1 MDLQRFNLI
10 DPEDKMY
17 PINKQDRIYKPH
29 IKVYFTDHDDVI
41 ITGACA
47 LQGVWWLSVTNIS
60 EADEIR
66 NVFNYVSKLEP
77 AECANIHSVIRRTN
91 YTDEQLRYFYYTFPQ
106 TADDI
111 FDYYHRIEISI
122 LEQEKGGKYY
132 EIQKYDLMTPIKPN
146 YMPDP
151 RDRLIKAYYG
161 NDSDVIIVGVAD
173 NCYIYWFSV
182 TKMDDAET
190 NRMILEW
197 LNLCIPTK
205 FGHGYIAVKK
215 TQYTYEQIKSF
226 YCADIKNADDII
238 KQKKNASEKSR
249 KLNDDGDLIQQLR
262 RYRKRLSNCSGDA
275 RKDYARHKN
284 LIRKIEAKSYLRGS
298 DDPKVRELYN
308 EVDRLCS
315 HIYNAYM
322 TEVR

>member
-1 MDLQRFNLI
+1 MNLQRFNLI
-10 DPEDKMY
+10 DPKDKMY
-17 PINKQDRIYKPH
+17 PIDKQDRIYKPH

-41 ITGACA
+41 ITGAYA

-77 AECANIHSVIRRTN
+77 TECANIHSVIRRTN

-146 YMPDP
+146 YTPDP

-161 NDSDVIIVGVAD
+161 EDNDIIIVGVAD

-182 TKMDDAET
+182 TKTDDAET

-197 LNLCIPTK
+197 LNICVPTK

-215 TQYTYEQIKSF
+215 TRYTYEQIRNF
-226 YCADIKNADDII
+226 YCAEIKNADEIIQKRKAANARSKTEGLTI
-238 KQKKNASEKSR
+238 KQM
-249 KLNDDGDLIQQLR
+249 
-262 RYRKRLSNCSGDA
+262 
-275 RKDYARHKN
+275 
-284 LIRKIEAKSYLRGS
+284 KSYIKKCQNAVVIPFLITRKMSSLSIGYS
-298 DDPKVRELYN
+298 LKHFCGAQMILPREKYTMN
-308 EVDRLCS
+308 FMSCVQAF
-315 HIYNAYM
+315 IM
-322 TEVR
+322 PI

>member
-1 MDLQRFNLI
+1 MNLQRFNLI
-10 DPEDKMY
+10 DPKDKMY
-17 PINKQDRIYKPH
+17 PIDKQDRIYKPH

-41 ITGACA
+41 ITGAYA

-77 AECANIHSVIRRTN
+77 TECANIHSVIRRTN

-146 YMPDP
+146 YTPDP

-161 NDSDVIIVGVAD
+161 EDNDIIIVGVAD

-182 TKMDDAET
+182 TKTDDAET

-197 LNLCIPTK
+197 LNICVPTK

-215 TQYTYEQIKSF
+215 TRYTYEQIRNF
-226 YCADIKNADDII
+226 YCAEIKNADEIIQKRKAANARSKTEGLTI
-238 KQKKNASEKSR
+238 KQM
-249 KLNDDGDLIQQLR
+249 
-262 RYRKRLSNCSGDA
+262 
-275 RKDYARHKN
+275 
-284 LIRKIEAKSYLRGS
+284 KSYIKKCQNAVVIPFLITRKMSSLSIGYS
-298 DDPKVRELYN
+298 LKHFCGAQMILPREKYTMN
-308 EVDRLCS
+308 FMSCAQAF
-315 HIYNAYM
+315 IM
-322 TEVR
+322 PI

>member
-1 MDLQRFNLI
+1 MNLQRFNLI
-10 DPEDKMY
+10 DPKDKMY
-17 PINKQDRIYKPH
+17 PIDKQDRIYKPH

-41 ITGACA
+41 ITGAYA

-77 AECANIHSVIRRTN
+77 TECANIHSVIRRTN

-146 YMPDP
+146 YTPDP

-161 NDSDVIIVGVAD
+161 EDNDIIIVGVAD

-182 TKMDDAET
+182 TKTDDAET

-197 LNLCIPTK
+197 LNICVPTK

-215 TQYTYEQIKSF
+215 T
-226 YCADIKNADDII
+226 
-238 KQKKNASEKSR
+238 R
-249 KLNDDGDLIQQLR
+249 
-262 RYRKRLSNCSGDA
+262 
-275 RKDYARHKN
+275 
-284 LIRKIEAKSYLRGS
+284 
-298 DDPKVRELYN
+298 
-308 EVDRLCS
+308 
-315 HIYNAYM
+315 
-322 TEVR
+322 

>member
-1 MDLQRFNLI
+1 MDLQSFNLI
-10 DPEDKMY
+10 DPKDKMY
-17 PINKQDRIYKPH
+17 PIDKQDRIYKPH
-29 IKVYFTDHDDVI
+29 IKVYFTGHDDVI
-41 ITGACA
+41 ITGAYA

-60 EADEIR
+60 EGDEIR
-66 NVFNYVSKLEP
+66 NIFDYVSKLEP
-77 AECANIHSVIRRTN
+77 TECANIHAVIRRTN
-91 YTDEQLRYFYYTFPQ
+91 YTDEQLRYFNYTFPQ

-111 FDYYHRIEISI
+111 FEYYHRIELSI

-161 NDSDVIIVGVAD
+161 NDNDVIIVGVAD
-173 NCYIYWFSV
+173 NCYIYWFSI
-182 TKMDDAET
+182 TKTDDGET

-226 YCADIKNADDII
+226 YCADIKNADEIIQKRVAANARSKAEGLTI
-238 KQKKNASEKSR
+238 KQMKSYIKKLSKRSADPVLDYEK
-249 KLNDDGDLIQQLR
+249 NEQLIQWIQSQTFLR
-262 RYRKRLSNCSGDA
+262 C
-275 RKDYARHKN
+275 
-284 LIRKIEAKSYLRGS
+284 S
-298 DDPKVRELYN
+298 DDTVERELYN
-308 EVDRLCS
+308 ELYELCS
-315 HIYNAYM
+315 SIYNAYM
-322 TEVR
+322 TAVR

>member
-1 MDLQRFNLI
+1 MNLQRFNLI
-10 DPEDKMY
+10 DPKDKMY
-17 PINKQDRIYKPH
+17 PIDKQDRIYKPH

-41 ITGACA
+41 ITGAYA

-77 AECANIHSVIRRTN
+77 TECANIHSVIRRTN

-146 YMPDP
+146 YTPDP

-161 NDSDVIIVGVAD
+161 EDNDIIIVGVAD

-182 TKMDDAET
+182 TKTDDAET

-197 LNLCIPTK
+197 LNICVPTK

-215 TQYTYEQIKSF
+215 TRYTYEQKCGRDHSKAKG
-226 YCADIKNADDII
+226 CQCKKQNRRADNKANEKLYQKMSERSGDPVLDY
-238 KQKKNASEKSR
+238 KKNEQ
-249 KLNDDGDLIQQLR
+249 LINWIQSQTFLR
-262 RYRKRLSNCSGDA
+262 C
-275 RKDYARHKN
+275 
-284 LIRKIEAKSYLRGS
+284 S
-298 DDPKVRELYN
+298 DDPAEREIYNELY
-308 EVDRLCS
+308 ELCS
-315 HIYNAYM
+315 SIYNAYM
-322 TEVR
+322 TAVR

>member
-1 MDLQRFNLI
+1 MNLQRFNLI
-10 DPEDKMY
+10 DPKDKMY
-17 PINKQDRIYKPH
+17 PIDKQDRIYKPH

-41 ITGACA
+41 ITGAYA

-77 AECANIHSVIRRTN
+77 TECANIHSVIRRTN

-146 YMPDP
+146 YTPDP

-161 NDSDVIIVGVAD
+161 EDNDIIIVGVAD

-182 TKMDDAET
+182 TKTDDAET

-197 LNLCIPTK
+197 LNICVPTK

-215 TQYTYEQIKSF
+215 TRYTYEQIRNF
-226 YCADIKNADDII
+226 YCAEIKNADEIIQKRKAANARSKTEGLTI
-238 KQKKNASEKSR
+238 KQM
-249 KLNDDGDLIQQLR
+249 
-262 RYRKRLSNCSGDA
+262 
-275 RKDYARHKN
+275 
-284 LIRKIEAKSYLRGS
+284 KSYIKKCQNAVVIPFLITRKMSSLSIGYS
-298 DDPKVRELYN
+298 LKHFCGAQMILPREKYTMN
-308 EVDRLCS
+308 FMSCAQVF
-315 HIYNAYM
+315 IM
-322 TEVR
+322 PI